1 MPKHKK
7 QRPRLLRLIVLR
19 TSSEEVTFAE
29 VRAELTSA
37 ALDKDLADERSFL
50 AALRKAVTAWVR
62 TTKEGRE
69 WYESTSQ
76 DANIGDLCAY
86 GIPDRV
92 AKDLAGQGIR
102 SLTVE
107 CTSTSDRHICRNWT
121 YDTHLVDEENL
132 AEVQAGVE
140 KAGATTPAA
149 DS

>member
-7 QRPRLLRLIVLR
+7 QQPRPLRLIVLR
-19 TSSEEVTFAE
+19 TSSEEVTFAD
-29 VRAELTSA
+29 VRAELTPA

-62 TTKEGRE
+62 ATKEGRE

-92 AKDLAGQGIR
+92 AKALVGQGIR

-107 CTSTSDRHICRNWT
+107 CTSTADRHICPNWT
-121 YDTHLVDEENL
+121 YDTHLVDDEDL

-140 KAGATTPAA
+140 TTGATTRTAN
-149 DS
+149 S